1 MFRILISKLHS
12 DQQNAITL
20 PFPSSNILYI
30 ILNLLFLKKYRSGIF
45 HITGHVHYAALGL
58 PKESTIL
65 TIHDL
70 VFLNTYRGLRKLTMK
85 WLFLDLPIKRVKWIT
100 TVSEKTKQ
108 EIIQFCN
115 CDPRKIIVIENP
127 VDPLLQ
133 ITNADC
139 DYLKPV
145 LLFLGTKQNKNLEN
159 TIPALFQLN
168 VQLRIVG
175 DLTSEQQN
183 LLEKYELDY
192 VALTNLD
199 DDDLRREFYN
209 CTIVLF
215 PSFYEGFGLPL
226 IEAFAAGKPVI
237 TSSIAPMKDIAKDAA
252 MYVNP
257 DSISSIRST
266 VQMLISN
273 SELRSEMILKGVQVV
288 RKYNVDL
295 IFDEYQSLWDKVIKR
310 NTSAS

>member
-1 MFRILISKLHS
+1 MKLGE
-12 DQQNAITL
+12 QNAISL

-30 ILNLLFLKKYRSGIF
+30 FFNLIFLKKYRSGIY
-45 HITGHVHYAALGL
+45 HITGHVHYAALAL

-70 VFLNTYRGLRKLTMK
+70 VFLNTYRGLRKLVMK

-108 EIIQFCN
+108 EIIHYCN
-115 CDPRKIIVIENP
+115 CDPNKIIVIANP

-133 ITNADC
+133 ITNTEC
-139 DYLKPV
+139 ENLRPV

-168 VQLRIVG
+168 IQLRIVG
-175 DLTSEQQN
+175 ELTSEQQS

-199 DDDLRREFYN
+199 DDDLRREYYN
-209 CTIVLF
+209 CNIVLF

-226 IEAFAAGKPVI
+226 IEAFSAGKPVI

-257 DSISSIRST
+257 HSISSIRSA
-266 VQMLISN
+266 VQILISN
-273 SELRSEMILKGVQVV
+273 SELRNEMILKGVEVV
-288 RKYNVDL
+288 KKYNADL
-295 IFDEYQSLWDKVIKR
+295 ILDEYRSLWEKVMKR
-310 NTSAS
+310 NTPAS

>member
-1 MFRILISKLHS
+1 MFRILISKLNS
-12 DQQNAITL
+12 DQKNAIIL
-20 PFPSSNILYI
+20 PFPSSNLLYI
-30 ILNLLFLKKYRSGIF
+30 ILNLFFLKRYRSGVF
-45 HITGHVHYAALGL
+45 HITGHVHYAALAL
-58 PKESTIL
+58 PKETTIL

-70 VFLNTYRGLRKLTMK
+70 VFLNTYRGLKKLVMK
-85 WLFLDLPIKRVKWIT
+85 LIFLDLPIKRVKWIT

-133 ITNADC
+133 ITNEDFG
-139 DYLKPV
+139 YLKPV
-145 LLFLGTKQNKNLEN
+145 LLFLGTSQNKNLEN

-175 DLTSEQQN
+175 ELTPSQQN

-192 VALTNLD
+192 VSLTNLD

-226 IEAFAAGKPVI
+226 IEAFSAGKAVV
-237 TSSIAPMKDIAKDAA
+237 TSSIAPLKDIARDAA
-252 MYVNP
+252 VYVNP
-257 DSISSIRST
+257 HSISSIRT
-266 VQMLISN
+266 AVQVLISN
-273 SELRSEMILKGVQVV
+273 SELRSELTEKGLEVV
-288 RKYNVDL
+288 KKYNVDL
-295 IFDEYQSLWDKVIKR
+295 ILDEYRSLWDKVIKE